1 MAIYHF
7 SVQVIGR
14 SSGRSAVAAAAY
26 RAGERLHD
34 ERLDRDHDFRAK
46 SGVEHSE
53 IMLPEGAPERLS
65 DRETLWNE
73 VEAGEKRK
81 DAQLAR
87 EVEFSIPREMDKAQ
101 GIELARD
108 FVQAEFVERG
118 MIADL
123 NVHWDM
129 GADGQ
134 PKPHAHVM
142 LTMREVGPDEFGQ
155 KERDWNRTE
164 LVEQWRERWA
174 DHVNARLVE
183 LDIDARIDHRSL
195 EAQGIDLEPQDK
207 IGPAASRMGERGLE
221 SERIE
226 QHREIANRNGEKII
240 AEPRIALDAI
250 THQQATFTNRDLA
263 MFIHRHSDGKEQYDR
278 AMSAVRTSPD
288 MIALGK
294 DARGDNRFTSRYMIE
309 TEQRLQRAS
318 ELMAERERHHTDEQA
333 REAALTSAEG
343 RGLELTGE
351 QRAAF
356 EHVTGERDLSVV
368 VGYAG
373 TGKSAMLGVAREAW
387 ERSGYAVRGAA
398 LSGIAAEEL
407 ENGSGIASRTIASM
421 EHGWSQ
427 GRDLLT
433 SRDVLVIDEAGMVGT
448 RQMECVLSHA
458 ADAGAKVVLVGDP
471 QQLQAIEAGAAFR
484 AIHERHG
491 GVEITEVRRQHES
504 WQQDA
509 TRHLATGRT
518 GEAIRAYA
526 ERGMVHAAET
536 REQAR
541 SELVERWDRERIAA
555 PDQTR
560 IILTHTNDG
569 VRELNE
575 AARDRMRAAGE
586 LGDDVRVKTERGAR
600 AFASGDRIMFLRNE
614 RDLAVK
620 NGTLGT
626 VEQVNQQS
634 MTVRTDDGR
643 SVSFD
648 LKDYRDLDHGYA
660 ATIHKAQGMSVDR
673 SHMLATPG
681 MDRHGSYVGM
691 TRHRDGMAL
700 HYGRDDFRDQSKLVQ
715 TLSRERT
722 KDMASDY
729 QAARDPAQQFAE
741 QRGIGL
747 GERIAEIIRPVAEK
761 ARGIFEGL
769 RLSLAGQDHA
779 ASAASE
785 RPRGIFDGLDLS
797 GAMPKAERD
806 PARQQQRDHDPQ
818 PMRAGG
824 VRGAVERY
832 ARALDAIQQ
841 TRAQGIDAM
850 PHQREAFD
858 RAREGLDAI
867 RPNASTDLNSAF
879 RGEPELIRE
888 AAEGRGQAAL
898 RAMSQE
904 AELRADPYSRA
915 DRFVEGWQQLR
926 QAQDELR
933 RDGDF
938 RDAKRVGQEMAGM
951 AKSLERD
958 AQVESLLS
966 GRRQELGIDVDMGRS
981 LARDL
986 ADSVPFDHGG
996 GLGMSR

>member
-1 MAIYHF
+1 MAIFHF
-7 SVQVIGR
+7 SVQVISR
-14 SSGRSAVAAAAY
+14 AQGRSAVAAAAY
-26 RAGERLHD
+26 RAAERLHD
-34 ERLDRDHDFRAK
+34 DRLDRDHDFTNKA
-46 SGVEHSE
+46 GVVHSE
-53 IMLPEGAPERLS
+53 ILLPEGAPERFS
-65 DRETLWNE
+65 DRATLWNE
-73 VEAGEKRK
+73 VEATEKRK

-87 EVEFSIPREMDKAQ
+87 EVEFAIPREMNQQQGVALAQ
-101 GIELARD
+101 D
-108 FVQAEFVERG
+108 FVRAEFVERG

-123 NVHWDM
+123 NVHWDI
-129 GADGQ
+129 GADKLA
-134 PKPHAHVM
+134 KPHAHVM
-142 LTMREVGPDEFGQ
+142 LTMREVNEQGFGA

-174 DHVNARLVE
+174 DHVNARLAE

-226 QHREIANRNGEKII
+226 DHRAIAQRNGDRII
-240 AEPRIALDAI
+240 ADPSVALNAI
-250 THQQATFTNRDLA
+250 THHQATFTTRDLA
-263 MFIHRHSDGKEQYDR
+263 MFVHRHSDGKDQYDR
-278 AMSAVRTSPD
+278 AMSAVRASPD
-288 MIALGK
+288 LMALGK
-294 DARGDNRFTSRYMIE
+294 DGRGEDRFTSRDMIE

-318 ELMAERERHHTDEQA
+318 ELMAERERHRTDENS
-333 REAALTSAEG
+333 REAALVSAEG
-343 RGLELTGE
+343 RGLLLSGE

-356 EHVTGERDLSVV
+356 EHVTGDRDLSIV

-387 ERSGYAVRGAA
+387 ERSGLEVRGAA
-398 LSGIAAEEL
+398 LSGIAAEGL

-448 RQMECVLSHA
+448 RQMERVLSHA
-458 ADAGAKVVLVGDP
+458 EVAGAKVVLVGDP

-484 AIHERHG
+484 TIHERHG
-491 GVEITEVRRQHES
+491 GVEITEVRRQHEG

-509 TRHLATGRT
+509 TRQLATGRT

-526 ERGMVHAAET
+526 DHGMIHAAET
-536 REQAR
+536 REQAG

-555 PDQTR
+555 PDRSR
-560 IILTHTNDG
+560 IILTHTNDE

-614 RDLAVK
+614 RGLEVK

-626 VEQVNQQS
+626 VEQVNQQGL
-634 MTVRTDDGR
+634 TVRTDDGR

-648 LKDYRDLDHGYA
+648 TKDYAHVDHGYA

-700 HYGRDDFRDQSKLVQ
+700 HYGRDDFKDDSRLVRI
-715 TLSRERT
+715 LSRERA

-729 QAARDPAQQFAE
+729 CQVDPVKEFAE
-741 QRGIGL
+741 RRGISF
-747 GERIAEIIRPVAEK
+747 GERIAEIVRPIAEK
-761 ARGIFEGL
+761 ARGIFDGL
-769 RLSLAGQDHA
+769 RLSLPGQDRA
-779 ASAASE
+779 APAMPE
-785 RPRGIFDGLDLS
+785 PRRGIFDGLDLS
-797 GAMPKAERD
+797 GTLPKAERD
-806 PARQQQRDHDPQ
+806 PARQQQREHDPQ

-824 VRGAVERY
+824 LRGAVERY

-850 PHQREAFD
+850 PHQREALD
-858 RAREGLDAI
+858 RARETLDAI

-898 RAMSQE
+898 RAMSQV

-938 RDAKRVGQEMAGM
+938 RGAKRVGQEMAGM

-966 GRRQELGIDVDMGRS
+966 GRRQELGIDVNMGRS

-986 ADSVPFDHGG
+986 ADSVPFDHGRD
-996 GLGMSR
+996 LGMSR

>member
-14 SSGRSAVAAAAY
+14 AQGRSAVAAAAY
-26 RAGERLHD
+26 RAAERLHD
-34 ERLDRDHDFRAK
+34 DRLDRDHDFTNKA
-46 SGVEHSE
+46 GVVHSE
-53 IMLPEGAPERLS
+53 ILLPDGAPERFS
-65 DRETLWNE
+65 DRATLWNE
-73 VEAGEKRK
+73 VEATEKRK

-87 EVEFSIPREMDKAQ
+87 EVEFAIPREMNQAQ
-101 GIELARD
+101 GIALAQD
-108 FVQAEFVERG
+108 FVRAEFVERG

-123 NVHWDM
+123 NVHWDI
-129 GADGQ
+129 GAAKLG
-134 PKPHAHVM
+134 KPHAHVM
-142 LTMREVGPDEFGQ
+142 LTMREVGEEGFGA
-155 KERDWNRTE
+155 KVRDWNRTE

-174 DHVNARLVE
+174 DHVNARLAE

-226 QHREIANRNGEKII
+226 DHRAIAQRNGERII
-240 AEPRIALDAI
+240 ADPSVALNAI
-250 THQQATFTNRDLA
+250 THHQATFTARDLA
-263 MFIHRHSDGKEQYDR
+263 MFVHRHSDGKEQYDR
-278 AMSAVRTSPD
+278 AMSAVRASPD
-288 MIALGK
+288 LIALGK
-294 DARGDNRFTSRYMIE
+294 DGRGDDRFTSREMID

-318 ELMAERERHHTDEQA
+318 ELMAERERHRTDEKA

-343 RGLELTGE
+343 RGLLLSGE

-356 EHVTGERDLSVV
+356 EHVTGERDLSIV

-387 ERSGYAVRGAA
+387 ERSGYELRGTA
-398 LSGIAAEEL
+398 LSGIAAEGL

-421 EHGWSQ
+421 EHGWAQ
-427 GRDLLT
+427 GRDMLT

-448 RQMECVLSHA
+448 RQMERVLSHA

-484 AIHERHG
+484 AIHERYG
-491 GVEITEVRRQHES
+491 GVEITEVRRQHEG

-526 ERGMVHAAET
+526 DHGMVHAAET

-541 SELVERWDRERIAA
+541 AELVERWDRERIAA
-555 PDQTR
+555 PDQSR
-560 IILTHTNDG
+560 IILTHTNDE

-575 AARDRMRAAGE
+575 AARDRMRAAGA
-586 LGDDVRVKTERGAR
+586 LGDDVLVKAERGNR
-600 AFASGDRIMFLRNE
+600 MFASGDRIMFLRNE
-614 RDLAVK
+614 RSLEVK

-626 VEQVNQQS
+626 VEQVNQQGL
-634 MTVRTDDGR
+634 MVRTDDGR
-643 SVSFD
+643 SISFD
-648 LKDYRDLDHGYA
+648 TKDYAHVDHGYA

-700 HYGRDDFRDQSKLVQ
+700 HYGRDDFKDDSRLVRI
-715 TLSRERT
+715 LSRERA

-729 QAARDPAQQFAE
+729 RQVDPVKNYAE
-741 QRGIGL
+741 RRGISFAD
-747 GERIAEIIRPVAEK
+747 RIAEIVRPIAEK
-761 ARGIFEGL
+761 ARGIFDGL
-769 RLSLAGQDHA
+769 RLSLPGQDRA
-779 ASAASE
+779 APAMPE
-785 RPRGIFDGLDLS
+785 HRRGIFDGLDLS
-797 GAMPKAERD
+797 GTLPTAERD
-806 PARQQQRDHDPQ
+806 PARQQQREHE

-824 VRGAVERY
+824 VCGAVERY

-841 TRAQGIDAM
+841 TRAQGIDPM
-850 PHQREAFD
+850 PHQREALD
-858 RAREGLDAI
+858 RARETLDAI

-938 RDAKRVGQEMAGM
+938 RGAKRVGQDMAGM

-986 ADSVPFDHGG
+986 ADSVPFDHGRD
-996 GLGMSR
+996 LGMSR